1 MTPINAREGVTRE
14 AAFDNMQRLLA
25 RRAERDGDAKKDEE
39 VRGGIGAPP
48 ATASFE
54 ETAAARSFEA
64 GKEAARRLKAK
75 KEDEAEAAAEEVTD
89 GGERKGDDVAKGAV
103 AEDDAGGI
111 DGEPEAEAE
120 LAETAAEP
128 PTGTTETRAETP
140 MSLGQAEA
148 ARRALASVAG
158 PSDSAADSDDSGSS
172 PAASAESVRRA
183 LNDGLAL
190 LRRARDAARD
200 AGDSPAAMVDAD
212 DELAAAVTALRRAS
226 ALADAAAAGESP
238 PGESPAGE
246 SPGGSSSSSSPAAAA
261 AAAGNL
267 ANALLARGRLQRRLA
282 NAAAREEARARRA
295 GIRAGVE
302 GASDFHAE
310 LAEEFLVLAG
320 RSFRAA
326 LVAADGPGIEPAT
339 SPGATRA
346 LTGWGAALA
355 LRGRMVFEAGDP
367 ESSAEAAA
375 LALAASEKYRAA
387 LETPFATDPSSTFD
401 GAQRAGTLMDWGDAL
416 RLAGEAT
423 RDAEGGGF
431 VRYDATTEGDAG
443 GFAGLEFFEQAANV
457 FAEAARLDPDGCGA
471 EASRLATACEDAMYV
486 GDGDDVGRD
495 GDDGGRDG
503 GWARA
508 RGGDPS
514 PSPFPPYE
522 PWR

>member
-1 MTPINAREGVTRE
+1 
-14 AAFDNMQRLLA
+14 
-25 RRAERDGDAKKDEE
+25 
-39 VRGGIGAPP
+39 
-48 ATASFE
+48 
-54 ETAAARSFEA
+54 
-64 GKEAARRLKAK
+64 
-75 KEDEAEAAAEEVTD
+75 
-89 GGERKGDDVAKGAV
+89 
-103 AEDDAGGI
+103 
-111 DGEPEAEAE
+111 
-120 LAETAAEP
+120 
-128 PTGTTETRAETP
+128 
-140 MSLGQAEA
+140 
-148 ARRALASVAG
+148 
-158 PSDSAADSDDSGSS
+158 
-172 PAASAESVRRA
+172 
-183 LNDGLAL
+183 
-190 LRRARDAARD
+190 
-200 AGDSPAAMVDAD
+200 MVDAD

-226 ALADAAAAGESP
+226 TLADSAAGESP
-238 PGESPAGE
+238 GGESPGGESPA
-246 SPGGSSSSSSPAAAA
+246 GSSSSSSPAAA

-302 GASDFHAE
+302 GASDFHTE

-326 LVAADGPGIEPAT
+326 LVAADGPGFEPAT

-387 LETPFATDPSSTFD
+387 LETPFATDPSSPFD

-431 VRYDATTEGDAG
+431 VRYDDATTEGDAG

-471 EASRLATACEDAMYV
+471 EASRLAAACEDAMYV
-486 GDGDDVGRD
+486 DGDDVGRD

-508 RGGDPS
+508 RGGDPP